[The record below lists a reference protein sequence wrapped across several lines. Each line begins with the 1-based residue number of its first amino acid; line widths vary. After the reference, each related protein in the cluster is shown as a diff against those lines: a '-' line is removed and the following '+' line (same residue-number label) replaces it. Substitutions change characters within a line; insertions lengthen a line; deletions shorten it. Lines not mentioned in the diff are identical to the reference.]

1 MWPSVQVAFVLRCM
15 FCSILLSNLSVLPP
29 RFLPACSRLLPET
42 MIHLLLGPACS
53 AFPPKWTHY
62 PVSACFHSNVLVEKR
77 SVLSHFSDVTVV
89 VDLHKLPLLSVFS
102 LSPRQT
108 LGQSWN
114 RNKPVMFFLW
124 ILPWYRHLPRN
135 NLVFLGCTL
144 KPFFPNFIWHL
155 YVLLLTPLFL
165 FDPILKCPLSVLY

>member
-1 MWPSVQVAFVLRCM
+1 MWPSVRVAFVLRCR
-15 FCSILLSNLSVLPP
+15 FCFILLSNLSALPP
-29 RFLPACSRLLPET
+29 RFLPAGSRLLPEA

-53 AFPPKWTHY
+53 AFPPKRTHY
-62 PVSACFHSNVLVEKR
+62 PVSARFHSNVLVEKR
-77 SVLSHFSDVTVV
+77 SVLSHFSDA
-89 VDLHKLPLLSVFS
+89 DLYELPLLSVFS

-114 RNKPVMFFLW
+114 RNKLVMFFLW
-124 ILPWYRHLPRN
+124 FLPWHRHLPGN

-165 FDPILKCPLSVLY
+165 FDPIFKCPLSVLY